1 MVLRNRGLNF
11 RAIRYRSRQMFYCET
26 RSTLLTNIAALRN
39 ILLLI
44 VKHIWCKNDTSY
56 VQTIPHAAN
65 CSSSG
70 HLWVIVSRYSH

>member
-1 MVLRNRGLNF
+1 MRNCGLKF
-11 RAIRYRSRQMFYCET
+11 RAIRYYSLQMFYCET
-26 RSTLLTNIAALRN
+26 HSTLLTNIAALRN

-65 CSSSG
+65 CCSSG
-70 HLWVIVSRYSH
+70 HLWLIGLVFSH